1 MSRKLSLSS
10 THSFYESAVPKLYTE
25 LTGDSLSAQEI
36 LEASPAIHAMVYDN
50 YLEPANLTRIEN
62 PNLRKLI
69 LVLRGKPQTEDAI
82 RNMYKGITPVGRLDE
97 ALSKIPEYDPNAII
111 PYAQPA
117 WNDQH
122 AILENGTIQPNGEAH
137 HIPEME
143 EKVVSFSSDLHV
155 YNEFPQHY
163 LNEGLNNLGFP
174 ENIHTEGYAFGN
186 DHKLEN
192 YTPPLGGGE
201 VYEHNVH
208 DVPLHNS
215 AQIHREET
223 YNRMSDLHKYVFRG
237 ALATAAIGSVV
248 AGIASA
254 IEKK

>member
-1 MSRKLSLSS
+1 MSKTDYQLRRSEA
-10 THSFYESAVPKLYTE
+10 YNLYVNSIPQIHE
-25 LTGDSLSAQEI
+25 QLTGKTLSEND
-36 LEASPAIHAMVYDN
+36 LLGLPDTVHEAIYAKPLYAD
-50 YLEPANLTRIEN
+50 TFTKIESME
-62 PNLRKLI
+62 LRKL
-69 LVLRGKPQTEDAI
+69 LLMI
-82 RNMYKGITPVGRLDE
+82 RYRPTMDSLMHLYNDPEYHAQYIREPLNSLTPTSITP
-97 ALSKIPEYDPNAII
+97 KIE
-111 PYAQPA
+111 Q
-117 WNDQH
+117 
-122 AILENGTIQPNGEAH
+122 
-137 HIPEME
+137 
-143 EKVVSFSSDLHV
+143 KFSSFEDNLQNHM
-155 YNEFPQHY
+155 EFPQHD

-223 YNRMSDLHKYVFRG
+223 YNRMSDLHKYAFRG
-237 ALATAAIGSVV
+237 ALATAAVGSIV